1 MSDLLSPILYVM
13 ENEVEAFWCFVAFMD
28 QMVSVMFALNART
41 LSCALIRRRVSCSTR
56 TSRSRCRA

>member
-28 QMVSVMFALNART
+28 QMVSLIFALKART
-41 LSCALIRRRVSCSTR
+41 LNRVLIYRRVSCSTR
-56 TSRSRCRA
+56 TLRSRCRA